1 MLVKENTLSEHS
13 FFLLERVD
21 NSVYSQYTVY
31 KDIYSITTE
40 ALRGVTIVG
49 VWKGAWF
56 LAKHELAKDR
66 WKSLFTLLMIGYV
79 LLFTLPLF
87 KDVINGESEGL
98 SSFATDF
105 IYLTILPVF
114 GFVLNQT
121 MMRYWRDNAY
131 TKKMAQWRTL
141 PISSRQIALGR
152 IIQLTIV
159 LFAAQL
165 IFFLLQ
171 FIMARNLGSEISA
184 GNFTLYALTWFG
196 YSLTMAI
203 GYVYWEVGHSGK
215 TYFFFNIIYLCAMLL
230 VALGISL
237 MKMDNIV
244 MNSLQAIEGGSWWL
258 PILTLSISAA
268 AFWIGVNRIESRL
281 ENRTYRA

>member
-1 MLVKENTLSEHS
+1 M
-13 FFLLERVD
+13 
-21 NSVYSQYTVY
+21 
-31 KDIYSITTE
+31 
-40 ALRGVTIVG
+40 G

-87 KDVINGESEGL
+87 RDVINGESEGL

-114 GFVLNQT
+114 GFVMNQT
-121 MMRYWRDNAY
+121 MMRYWKDNSY

-165 IFFLLQ
+165 VFFLLQ
-171 FIMARNLGSEISA
+171 YIMARNLGSEISA
-184 GNFTLYALTWFG
+184 GSFALYALTWFG

-203 GYVYWEVGHSGK
+203 GYVYWEVGHSGR

-230 VALGISL
+230 IALGISL
-237 MKMDNIV
+237 MKMGNIV
-244 MNSLQAIEGGSWWL
+244 MNSLQAIEGGSWWFPL
-258 PILTLSISAA
+258 LTLSISAA

-281 ENRTYRA
+281 ENRTYSA